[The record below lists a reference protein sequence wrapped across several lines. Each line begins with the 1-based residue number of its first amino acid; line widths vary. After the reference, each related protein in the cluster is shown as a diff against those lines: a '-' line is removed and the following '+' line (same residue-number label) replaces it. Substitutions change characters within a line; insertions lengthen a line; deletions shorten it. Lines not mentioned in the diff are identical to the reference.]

1 MNTPVIVAKDIRKI
15 FNKAVALDAIS
26 FSIEKGQIFGFL
38 GPSGSGKTT
47 TINILTGQLMADNG
61 QSSILGQDSRKLT
74 SQELGKIGLVG
85 DTSGFYEKISLYNN
99 LLFYS
104 KYYGIDKTTVDN
116 LLKRVGLYDSRKT
129 VAEKLSTGMKQ
140 RMLLARALINKPRV
154 LFLDEPTS
162 GLDPAT
168 SQTIHSLILELKAAG
183 TAIFLTT
190 HDMNEATLLCDK
202 LALLNEG
209 RLVEQGS
216 PKDLIQKYNQ
226 NKRVKLSYQD
236 GSERILDFT
245 ELGQAMASD
254 SEKIIAIHSC
264 EPTSVWSKSPN
275 GSCLSDDLYSFCH
288 CPSCRQS
295 NFNYFGR

>member
-26 FSIEKGQIFGFL
+26 FLIEKGQIFGFL

-264 EPTSVWSKSPN
+264 EPTLEDIFIQLTGGKLNV
-275 GSCLSDDLYSFCH
+275 
-288 CPSCRQS
+288 
-295 NFNYFGR
+295 

>member
-104 KYYGIDKTTVDN
+104 KYYGVDKTTVDN

-264 EPTSVWSKSPN
+264 EPTLEDIFIQLTGGKLNV
-275 GSCLSDDLYSFCH
+275 
-288 CPSCRQS
+288 
-295 NFNYFGR
+295 

>member
-1 MNTPVIVAKDIRKI
+1 MNTPIIVAKDIRKI

-104 KYYGIDKTTVDN
+104 KYYGVDKTTVDN

-226 NKRVKLSYQD
+226 NKQVKLSYQD

-245 ELGQAMASD
+245 ELGQAMAND

-264 EPTSVWSKSPN
+264 EPTLEDIFIQLTGGKLNV
-275 GSCLSDDLYSFCH
+275 
-288 CPSCRQS
+288 
-295 NFNYFGR
+295 